1 MIGTFA
7 AWHLLTTPEAQ
18 VIVVA
23 NSKEQAE
30 IIDRY
35 ARQGVLPIIYFDNI
49 AKYVKDGGAVLVAHQ
64 GHQRRRP
71 RGSDG

>member
-1 MIGTFA
+1 
-7 AWHLLTTPEAQ
+7 LLTTPEAQ

-35 ARQGVLPIIYFDNI
+35 AR
-49 AKYVKDGGAVLVAHQ
+49 AVAMHRAVEQSFEPRSVSCVALTGRHC
-64 GHQRRRP
+64 R
-71 RGSDG
+71 